1 MKKILV
7 ASLLVL
13 SLSACGGPSDEDV
26 LTEEKI
32 RASESAPVLPDVEL
46 SENPEPPPA
55 PPEPVE
61 EEPTLNELDNAVE
74 NEVIEAGVPGTI
86 PPAFQALWGVTPS
99 DCRAGDVAGNAIM
112 ITSDQILS
120 AASVGSLQGVLD
132 DSPGS
137 FVGRF
142 AYEGE
147 EDRREQLS
155 LSGGRNVL
163 VRTGGGQSTTY
174 RRCGAGQPTG

>member
-1 MKKILV
+1 MKKILA

-13 SLSACGGPSDEDV
+13 ALSSCGGPSDEDV

-32 RASESAPVLPDVEL
+32 RASESAPVLPDIQL

-55 PPEPVE
+55 PAEPVVN
-61 EEPTLNELDNAVE
+61 EPTVNEFDNAVE

-86 PPAFQALWGVTPS
+86 PPAFQALWGVNPS
-99 DCRAGDVAGNAIM
+99 DCRAGDVTGNAIM
-112 ITSDQILS
+112 ITGDQILS

-132 DSPGS
+132 DSPGR
-137 FVGRF
+137 FEGRF
-142 AYEGE
+142 AYDGGE
-147 EDRREQLS
+147 ERRETLS

-163 VRTGGGQSTTY
+163 VRNGVTY